1 MSEENY
7 FRESFCKFM
16 DRWDLIEREEYI
28 PMRYESDE
36 FLVALPSSVPNA
48 VCLYAIDIRDMKI
61 TEEKFPE
68 IIRYCNEINRS
79 YNMAK
84 FYLEREKRSL
94 TASLGIILEKNESC
108 DLNAEA
114 LAEVLVHYIDKFY
127 PEFRRILDE

>member
-16 DRWDLIEREEYI
+16 DRWDLIESEEYI

-36 FLVALPSSVPNA
+36 FLVALPSSVPDA
-48 VCLYAIDIRDMKI
+48 VCIFATDIRGLKVP
-61 TEEKFPE
+61 EEKFPE
-68 IIRYCNEINRS
+68 IIRYCNEINRN

-94 TASLGIILEKNESC
+94 TASLGMILAKDERCE
-108 DLNAEA
+108 LNVGA
-114 LAEVLVHYIDKFY
+114 LAEVLTHYIDKFY